1 MLESIISKGDVHESD
16 NTHRAD
22 VELAA
27 REIVELL
34 EPLAYLVSRPRH
46 TNDLPQ
52 DDSIARLH
60 REAWFNIVAHGI
72 IPKSSMGQQNSKEL
86 QSIALQS
93 RSLVAEDHADQLES
107 EIELNT
113 VLRRSMNGPHTA
125 EQKRSLISLL
135 PGCESNIRSL
145 SYSKVIFL
153 SAVYLVETHRAA
165 GGDCT
170 HILTYFLD
178 PNLNGSAMENCM
190 IKILDD
196 VMGIYIRRTL
206 NDRHQENSA
215 SLVAKQL
222 ASMLT
227 GCCHRVP
234 RVQQIAASSA
244 DKIIRQLPS
253 SLCQKSS
260 LFALLELLTILWM
273 SCLEAE
279 LDEYE
284 LKSKYISVRGEVEVE
299 LSDNYDFRRST
310 LNAFYARARV
320 WVIAVVD
327 VAPLDVKGLLQ
338 VSHCRCRRIH
348 EAYRIIDLLI
358 RIRRRWRLWSCFP
371 WQKLCGGDGFRDSFD
386 GSETRYVEL
395 YRVFKLAY

>member
-1 MLESIISKGDVHESD
+1 MYLSKSLQRDSPLFQVYLVNLLETIISKGDVHESD
-16 NTHRAD
+16 NTRKTD

-34 EPLAYLVSRPRH
+34 QPLACLVSVPKNA
-46 TNDLPQ
+46 NDLPQ
-52 DDSIARLH
+52 DENVARLH
-60 REAWFNIVAHGI
+60 REAWFNIIVHGI
-72 IPKSSMGQQNSKEL
+72 TPVSALGQQCSKEL
-86 QSIALQS
+86 QIIALQS
-93 RSLVAEDHADQLES
+93 RSLTAEDHADQLES

-113 VLRRSMNGPHTA
+113 VLRRGMNGPHTA

-135 PGCESNIRSL
+135 PGRESDIRSL
-145 SYSKVIFL
+145 SYPKVIFL
-153 SAVYLVETHRAA
+153 STAYLVETLRADA
-165 GGDCT
+165 GDCT

-178 PNLNGSAMENCM
+178 PSLSGSAMEGCM
-190 IKILDD
+190 TNIADE
-196 VMGIYIRRTL
+196 VVEIYLRRTL
-206 NDRHQENSA
+206 GDKHQENSA
-215 SLVAKQL
+215 PLAAKQL

-260 LFALLELLTILWM
+260 LFALLELLTILWT

-310 LNAFYARARV
+310 LNAFYKQAKS
-320 WVIAVVD
+320 WVMAVINI
-327 VAPLDVKGLLQ
+327 APLDVKGLLQ
-338 VSHCRCRRIH
+338 VS
-348 EAYRIIDLLI
+348 
-358 RIRRRWRLWSCFP
+358 
-371 WQKLCGGDGFRDSFD
+371 K
-386 GSETRYVEL
+386 
-395 YRVFKLAY
+395 